1 MDINNRNSRFTA
13 HGHFTRPP
21 DSRDTAEKTPNMK
34 EQKNMADIVKDYDMI
49 IDGEYSVAPGE
60 NEGMGTLPPSAPLAN
75 PYVPFQRNNA
85 AQYLPSKGVVRGTL
99 FPGLDLPFKAMVN
112 EGEMWGTPLA
122 ELMALDFAIKELQL
136 YLDTHS
142 DDTEALKLLANYS
155 ALQKEGTDKYVELY
169 GPISV
174 TQVNAAKG
182 YTWIKDPWPWEYSK
196 EDK

>member
-1 MDINNRNSRFTA
+1 MDIKTSRNAQFTA

-21 DSRDTAEKTPNMK
+21 DCQPTQTKK
-34 EQKNMADIVKDYDMI
+34 EQKTMADIVNDYDMI
-49 IDGEYSVAPGE
+49 IDGEYTVNPDE
-60 NEGMGTLPPSAPLAN
+60 NEGMGTLPSQAPLAN
-75 PYVPFQRNNA
+75 PYVPFQKNNA

-112 EGEMWGTPLA
+112 EGELWGTPLA

-142 DDTEALKLLANYS
+142 DDTEALRLLANYS

-182 YTWIKDPWPWEYSK
+182 YNWIRDPWPWEYVK
-196 EDK
+196 EGK